1 MPCISG
7 QYDTDVG
14 ILLQVGLAPGGRIE
28 DIHQRAHVTSDTH
41 AQVVASRAQ
50 ALVDTGA
57 SKTSM
62 SRQMA
67 DDLALGPSGLIEVQ
81 GVTGSTKVNTYYV
94 DFILSFGP
102 QSLVVAGMEVCE
114 FDPGMAPF
122 QVLIGRDIIGRGVLT
137 MDFSGR
143 FTFSI

>member
-1 MPCISG
+1 M
-7 QYDTDVG
+7 
-14 ILLQVGLAPGGRIE
+14 
-28 DIHQRAHVTSDTH
+28 
-41 AQVVASRAQ
+41 
-50 ALVDTGA
+50 
-57 SKTSM
+57 
-62 SRQMA
+62 
-67 DDLALGPSGLIEVQ
+67 Q

>member
-14 ILLQVGLAPGGRIE
+14 ILLQVGLTPGGRIE
-28 DIHQRAHVTSDTH
+28 DIQQRAHVTSDTH
-41 AQVVASRAQ
+41 AQVIPSSAQ

-67 DDLALGPSGLIEVQ
+67 ADLALEPCGLIEVQ
-81 GVTGSTKVNTYYV
+81 GATGSTKVNTYYV

-114 FDPGMAPF
+114 FDPGKGSF
-122 QVLIGRDIIGRGVLT
+122 QVLIGRDVICQGVLT